1 MTELKNTF
9 ELCDIS
15 RLRNPKI
22 KRFTFQQNL
31 KTNFMQ
37 HRIDFFVSNILQ
49 ESIHKTNVLGSLCN
63 DYSPILFALDMI
75 K

>member
-9 ELCDIS
+9 ELGDIS

-31 KTNFMQ
+31 KTSFIQ
-37 HRIDFFVSNILQ
+37 HRIDFFCFNYFARV
-49 ESIHKTNVLGSLCN
+49 
-63 DYSPILFALDMI
+63 YSQNKCFRFALQ
-75 K
+75 